1 MKLCAREAAA
11 VAAFRN
17 RGLADNSFSEEGD
30 SKEQVQPVTPEFSE
44 PAERQQVRSAVVP
57 EPSDDWTFVSH
68 DEGWHFSSHD
78 PFEEHTSR
86 LRRIM
91 HASPA
96 GPFEDS

>member
-44 PAERQQVRSAVVP
+44 PASPSWQQVRSAVVP
-57 EPSDDWTFVSH
+57 EPSDDWNFVSLTL
-68 DEGWHFSSHD
+68 EHFSRMA
-78 PFEEHTSR
+78 FLKER
-86 LRRIM
+86 LRN
-91 HASPA
+91 ASPA
-96 GPFEDS
+96 GPSEDS